1 MLNIVF
7 PVLNEDS
14 CLENGILTTIAFLE
28 KNGIPYHITIAD
40 NGSED
45 ATPLIAQEICKKNAN
60 VSYLKLGARGV
71 GLAFREAIKN
81 NASSLKCAYIGY
93 MDIDLATDLKHLK
106 EVYALL
112 KDNKIVVGSRLLK
125 ESQVFGRSIKR
136 EITSRGLN
144 VILKV
149 LLGVK
154 FSDAMCGF
162 KFFEA
167 KSAEFLV
174 ENCSEDNSW
183 FYCAQMLIVAES
195 RKIGIKEIPVVWK
208 DDSNSKVKIFSLSC
222 IYLEEIFKLLFR
234 KVRRRL

>member
-1 MLNIVF
+1 M
-7 PVLNEDS
+7 
-14 CLENGILTTIAFLE
+14 
-28 KNGIPYHITIAD
+28 
-40 NGSED
+40 
-45 ATPLIAQEICKKNAN
+45 
-60 VSYLKLGARGV
+60 
-71 GLAFREAIKN
+71 
-81 NASSLKCAYIGY
+81 
-93 MDIDLATDLKHLK
+93 
-106 EVYALL
+106 
-112 KDNKIVVGSRLLK
+112 
-125 ESQVFGRSIKR
+125 
-136 EITSRGLN
+136 
-144 VILKV
+144 
-149 LLGVK
+149 LGVK